1 MWAGNVERF
10 SLRLKSKKC
19 SLFRFTNVN
28 LLFSGLPF
36 RAATQKVPLVF
47 GLSALDK
54 LKTEEKKVLVSS
66 LHQCLD
72 SSRFY
77 YNREGSIGLVSPSL
91 QHTMQWFA
99 VTLLNGRLPYLKPS
113 DTPVLVETTEDDLLL
128 TFAASDVTRLT
139 NTTLERH
146 KKVAVFGE
154 VWDLVT
160 VKYWAL
166 YMTLLSVLQCLEFL
180 TSEY

>member
-1 MWAGNVERF
+1 MF
-10 SLRLKSKKC
+10 F
-19 SLFRFTNVN
+19 LFQSFKIFFRC
-28 LLFSGLPF
+28 LHF

-54 LKTEEKKVLVSS
+54 LKTEDKKVLVSG

-77 YNREGSIGLVSPSL
+77 YSREGSIGLVSPSL

-128 TFAASDVTRLT
+128 TFAASDVTRLA

-160 VKYWAL
+160 VKY
-166 YMTLLSVLQCLEFL
+166 
-180 TSEY
+180 

>member
-1 MWAGNVERF
+1 
-10 SLRLKSKKC
+10 
-19 SLFRFTNVN
+19 
-28 LLFSGLPF
+28 
-36 RAATQKVPLVF
+36 
-47 GLSALDK
+47 
-54 LKTEEKKVLVSS
+54 
-66 LHQCLD
+66 
-72 SSRFY
+72 
-77 YNREGSIGLVSPSL
+77 
-91 QHTMQWFA
+91 MQWFA

-160 VKYWAL
+160 VKYWAP
-166 YMTLLSVLQCLEFL
+166 YITLLSVLQCLEFL
-180 TSEY
+180 ISEC